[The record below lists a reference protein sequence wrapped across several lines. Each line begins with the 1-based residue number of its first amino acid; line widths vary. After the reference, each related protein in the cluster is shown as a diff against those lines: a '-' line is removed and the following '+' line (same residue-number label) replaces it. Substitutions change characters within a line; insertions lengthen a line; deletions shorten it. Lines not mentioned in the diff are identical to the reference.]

1 MNSMIVTN
9 EKENGDMFMIETQ
22 PARRYTPIAISRSL
36 AARAVSES
44 VDRYLDEDMA
54 RYKSQ
59 DSGENVQTLA
69 ACWLCD
75 CSNNCFCYPIC
86 GCNSLYN
93 NPHNLSGSNKDARF
107 TLCPCTS
114 ITADNSC
121 FCTDINADNYQH
133 SHPASRYIIRHQVA
147 MNTACIPMACVV
159 DMITLLPRCLL
170 TIFVNTCCD
179 VSK

>member
-1 MNSMIVTN
+1 MYAMSAVDVRQDIIITT
-9 EKENGDMFMIETQ
+9 EQ

-36 AARAVSES
+36 AARAVGATIDKYLEDSRSSYDGQES
-44 VDRYLDEDMA
+44 VENI
-54 RYKSQ
+54 KSL
-59 DSGENVQTLA
+59 S

-86 GCNSLYN
+86 GCNTLYA
-93 NPHNLSGSNKDARF
+93 NPHNLSGSNPDVRF
-107 TLCPCTS
+107 TMCPFTS
-114 ITADNSC
+114 TTADNSC
-121 FCTDINADNYQH
+121 FCTDINSDNYK
-133 SHPASRYIIRHQVA
+133 SRQPTSRHVIRRQVA
-147 MNTACIPMACVV
+147 MNTACIPIACVV